1 MKQVMN
7 QRISARSTNRRRMT
21 KTAGA
26 ALVLMLV
33 LGAGP
38 ADPQP
43 AAVKGDPYPLD
54 TCAVAGTKLGSMGEP
69 VIYNH
74 QGREIR
80 FCCKGCILAF
90 EKDPEKYLKQVD
102 EKIIEQQLPHYPLTT
117 CIVMEKDPLDDPEI
131 KPFNLVYN
139 NRLVRFCCK
148 GCTRDF
154 KADPEPFLKKL
165 DEAVIAAQK
174 KQYPLETCVVGG
186 GKLGSM
192 GTPVEYVMHNRLV
205 RLCCRGCV
213 PSLRKDPVKYTAQ
226 IDAAQ
231 ADGAEPAD

>member
-1 MKQVMN
+1 MS
-7 QRISARSTNRRRMT
+7 QRIAARNTNWGRMT
-21 KTAGA
+21 RAAGA

-38 ADPQP
+38 ADPEP
-43 AAVKGDPYPLD
+43 SVAKGDPYPLD

-74 QGREIR
+74 QGREVR
-80 FCCKGCILAF
+80 FCCKGCIPAF

-102 EKIIEQQLPHYPLTT
+102 EKIIQQQLSHYPLTT
-117 CIVMEKDPLDDPEI
+117 CIVMENDPLDDPEI

-165 DEAVIAAQK
+165 DEAVIAEQK

-186 GKLGSM
+186 GRLGSM
-192 GTPVEYVMHNRLV
+192 GDPVDYVMHNRLV
-205 RLCCRGCV
+205 RLCCRGCIA
-213 PSLRKDPVKYTAQ
+213 SLRKDPLKHMAR
-226 IDAAQ
+226 IDAAR
-231 ADGAEPAD
+231 PADTKPAG